1 MSVQR
6 YLERRKA
13 FVMKAKPYLYG
24 GSIAAAFAL
33 GVGLWSISQADP
45 PSRPKVP
52 ALQYDPTFPKLP
64 LPVAGQF
71 GTPVA
76 ISTATGKP
84 KPWVTGEVA
93 GTCVDSQDHVFTV
106 NRGNLISPETVTAV
120 PSPTVIEFDAAG
132 NVVNAFN
139 IKAKDSTATLV
150 PVNQAQIH
158 GCFVDY
164 QDNIWIGGNG
174 NGVEVKY
181 SHDGSTWLNQI
192 GVYNVC
198 DNPPANT
205 CGNSGGNPLA
215 NVSHTLINQPANVWV
230 DPDPDPVT
238 HQRGS
243 VYVADGY
250 GNHRVVVFQDN
261 HNGTVTWLRQW
272 PHDNS
277 VATTVNNPLTDFPGL
292 FAAGDGGHPHCVVGG
307 NDGNVYACD
316 RGDDR
321 IEVFDKALTHLVRI
335 IPVVPGTGVTLGIGG
350 AAGLG
355 TAGSAWDL
363 RFTNDAA
370 QTYFFEI
377 DGGNEIM
384 HTMERAS
391 GAIVANLG
399 EPGHDGG
406 AQFTFLHSNTVD
418 SKGNVYTG
426 ETINGRRI
434 QKFLHVECNSGSGQ
448 GKGNG
453 NCS

>member
-1 MSVQR
+1 
-6 YLERRKA
+6 
-13 FVMKAKPYLYG
+13 MKAKPFVYA
-24 GSIAAAFAL
+24 GSVTLAL
-33 GVGLWSISQADP
+33 AMGIGLWTVSQADP

-52 ALQYDPTFPKLP
+52 ALQYDPNWPKLP
-64 LPVAGQF
+64 LPLAGQF
-71 GTPVA
+71 GTPAA

-106 NRGNLISPETVTAV
+106 NRGNLIAPETVTAV
-120 PSPTVIEFDAAG
+120 SSPTVIEFDAAG

-434 QKFLHVECNSGSGQ
+434 QKFLHVECNNGNGQ
-448 GKGNG
+448 GNGQG

>member
-1 MSVQR
+1 MKK
-6 YLERRKA
+6 EP
-13 FVMKAKPYLYG
+13 FVYAGATTL
-24 GSIAAAFAL
+24 AL
-33 GVGLWSISQADP
+33 AMGISLWTVSQADP
-45 PSRPKVP
+45 PSSPKVP

-120 PSPTVIEFDAAG
+120 PSPTVIEFDTDG
-132 NVVNAFN
+132 NVVNAWN
-139 IKAKDSTATLV
+139 VKAKDSTGTLV

-174 NGVEVKY
+174 EGVEVKY

-192 GVYNVC
+192 GIYGPGGTFC

-205 CGNSGGNPLA
+205 CGNSAGNPLA
-215 NVSHTLINQPANVWV
+215 NQSHTLLNEPANVWV

-238 HQRGS
+238 HKPGS

-261 HNGTVTWLRQW
+261 GNGTVTWLRQW
-272 PHDNS
+272 PAVDNP

-335 IPVVPGTGVTLGIGG
+335 IPVVPGTGVTQGIGG
-350 AAGLG
+350 APGLG

-384 HTMERAS
+384 HTMNRAS
-391 GAIVANLG
+391 GAIVADLG

-434 QKFLHVECNSGSGQ
+434 QKFLHVECNNGNGQ
-448 GKGNG
+448 GNGKGN
-453 NCS
+453 CS

>member
-1 MSVQR
+1 MKTKPFVYAGSVT
-6 YLERRKA
+6 L
-13 FVMKAKPYLYG
+13 
-24 GSIAAAFAL
+24 AL
-33 GVGLWSISQADP
+33 AMGIGLWTVSQADP

-215 NVSHTLINQPANVWV
+215 NVSHTLINEPANVWV

-335 IPVVPGTGVTLGIGG
+335 IPVVPGTGVTQGIGG
-350 AAGLG
+350 APGLG

-434 QKFLHVECNSGSGQ
+434 QKFLHVECNNGNGQ
-448 GKGNG
+448 GNGQG